1 MTFEAIIAGALS
13 IITNPIGL
21 FWVLFGTFLGLVF
34 GALPGLSATMGVALL
49 IPMTFTLD
57 PVIAIGMLIGTY
69 IGGIA
74 GGAVS
79 AILINIPGTPSSVVT
94 SLDGHPMAMQ
104 GKAPR
109 ALGWAAFASGWGSI
123 VSWLLLIT
131 ISPLL
136 AKLCTGFGSPEY
148 AALAFFGL
156 SVIAAVSGKSVIKGL
171 IAGLLG
177 VSLSFIGIDPIW
189 GDLRFTFGSINLMGG
204 ISTVAA
210 LIGLYS
216 IPQILNSC
224 LDKDKEKI
232 HGKDLSIKNIV
243 PPFKE
248 QWKHKMNIIR
258 SSLIG
263 TLIGIIPATGGNI
276 AAFLAYDQAKR
287 FSKDPES
294 FGKGNP
300 DGIIASEASNN
311 GVCGGALIPMLTLGI
326 PGDSVTA
333 VLLGGLM
340 IHGVTPGP
348 QLFSD
353 SPSLVAG
360 IFTTVFVAT
369 IFMVLLQ
376 VFGIKV
382 FVKTLNVPVNYLNAI
397 LVVLSLVGSF
407 AIRGNFFDVI
417 LTLGFGCFGFLLNK
431 GGFPSAPIVLGLVLG
446 SMFEGEFRRAVK
458 LGSGS
463 AMIFLQRPV
472 ALVIILLAF
481 AIIISTAVKSAKKR
495 KVGKEED

>member
-1 MTFEAIIAGALS
+1 MDLLTLLGGALD
-13 IITNPIGL
+13 ILINIKAL
-21 FWVLFGTFLGLVF
+21 LWILLGTFLGLVF
-34 GALPGLSATMGVALL
+34 GALPGLSATMAVALL
-49 IPMTFTLD
+49 IPLTFYLE
-57 PVIAIGMLIGTY
+57 PVVAISMLIGAY

-94 SLDGHPMAMQ
+94 TIDGHPMAVQ
-104 GKAPR
+104 GKAAR
-109 ALGWAAFASGWGSI
+109 ALGWAAFSSGWGSI
-123 VSWLLLIT
+123 ISWMLLVT
-131 ISPLL
+131 IAPLL
-136 AKLCTGFGSPEY
+136 AKICTGFGSPEY

-156 SVIAAVSGKSVIKGL
+156 SIIAAVSGDSIMKGI
-171 IAGLLG
+171 IAGFIG
-177 VSLSFIGIDPIW
+177 VSMSFVGVDPIW

-204 ISTVAA
+204 ISVVSA

-224 LDKDKEKI
+224 LDKDNEKLSA
-232 HGKDLSIKNIV
+232 KDLTIKNIV

-248 QWKHKMNIIR
+248 QFAHKINIIR

-287 FSKDPES
+287 FSKEPET
-294 FGKGNP
+294 FGKGNV

-340 IHGVTPGP
+340 IHGIQLGP
-348 QLFSD
+348 MLFSD
-353 SPSLVAG
+353 SPAFIGG
-360 IFTTVFVAT
+360 IFTAVFIAT
-369 IFMVLLQ
+369 MYMVLLQ
-376 VFGIKV
+376 VFGIKI

-397 LVVLSLVGSF
+397 LVVLSLVGSY
-407 AIRGNFFDVI
+407 AIRQNFFDVI
-417 LTLGFGCFGFLLNK
+417 LTLFFGVVGYILTK
-431 GGFPSAPIVLGLVLG
+431 AKFPSAPIVLGLVLG
-446 SMFEGEFRRAVK
+446 SMFEGEFRRALK
-458 LGSGS
+458 LGGGS
-463 AMIFLQRPV
+463 MSIFFERPI
-472 ALVIILLAF
+472 ALVIIILAF
-481 AIIISTAVKSAKKR
+481 AIIISTLWKSLKK
-495 KVGKEED
+495 GTSAA

>member
-1 MTFEAIIAGALS
+1 MEFSAELAGIVGILL
-13 IITNPIGL
+13 NPISL
-21 FWVLFGTFLGLVF
+21 LWILFGTFVGLVF

-49 IPMTFTLD
+49 IPFTFTLE
-57 PVIAIGMLIGTY
+57 PVLAISMLIGVY

-94 SLDGHPMAMQ
+94 TIDGYPMARKGQ
-104 GKAPR
+104 APR

-131 ISPLL
+131 IAPLL
-136 AKLCTGFGSPEY
+136 AKICTGFGSPEY

-156 SVIAAVSGKSVIKGL
+156 SIIAAVSGDSISKGV
-171 IAGLLG
+171 IAGLVG
-177 VSLSFIGIDPIW
+177 VSLSFCGIDPIW
-189 GDLRFTFGSINLMGG
+189 GNTRFTFGSVNLMGG

-216 IPQILNSC
+216 IPSILDSC
-224 LDKDKEKI
+224 LDKDNRKI
-232 HGKDLSIKNIV
+232 DSKDLTIKNIV
-243 PPFKE
+243 PPFRD
-248 QWKHKMNIIR
+248 QWKRKVNIIR

-287 FSKDPES
+287 FSKEPET

-340 IHGVTPGP
+340 IHGISPGP
-348 QLFSD
+348 QLFSENPD
-353 SPSLVAG
+353 FIAG
-360 IFTTVFVAT
+360 IFTSVFVAT
-369 IFMVLLQ
+369 IFMVLIQ
-376 VFGIKV
+376 VFGIKI
-382 FVKTLNVPVNYLNAI
+382 FTKTLNVPVNYLSGI

-407 AIRGNFFDVI
+407 AIRQNFFDVM
-417 LTLGFGCFGFLLNK
+417 LTLGFGLIGFFMSK
-431 GGFPSAPIVLGLVLG
+431 GGFPAAPVVLGLVLG

-458 LGSGS
+458 LGGGS
-463 AMIFLQRPV
+463 PMIFLQRPV
-472 ALVIILLAF
+472 ALIIILLAI
-481 AIIISTAVKSAKKR
+481 AIIISSAVKSCRGRKK
-495 KVGKEED
+495 EA

>member
-1 MTFEAIIAGALS
+1 MDLLTLLGGALD
-13 IITNPIGL
+13 ILINIKAL
-21 FWVLFGTFLGLVF
+21 LWILLGTFLGLVF
-34 GALPGLSATMGVALL
+34 GALPGLSATMAVALL
-49 IPMTFTLD
+49 IPLTFYLE
-57 PVIAIGMLIGTY
+57 PVVAISMLMGAY

-94 SLDGHPMAMQ
+94 TIDGHPMAVQ
-104 GKAPR
+104 GKAAR
-109 ALGWAAFASGWGSI
+109 ALGWAAFSSGWGSI
-123 VSWLLLIT
+123 ISWMLLVT
-131 ISPLL
+131 IAPLL
-136 AKLCTGFGSPEY
+136 AKICTGFGSPEY

-156 SVIAAVSGKSVIKGL
+156 SIIAAVSGDSIMKGI
-171 IAGLLG
+171 IAGFIG
-177 VSLSFIGIDPIW
+177 VSMSFVGVDPIW

-204 ISTVAA
+204 ISVVSA

-224 LDKDKEKI
+224 LDKDNEKLSA
-232 HGKDLSIKNIV
+232 KDLTIKNIV

-248 QWKHKMNIIR
+248 QFAHKINIIR

-287 FSKDPES
+287 FSKEPET
-294 FGKGNP
+294 FGKGNV

-340 IHGVTPGP
+340 IHGIQPGP
-348 QLFSD
+348 MLFSD
-353 SPSLVAG
+353 SPAFIGG
-360 IFTTVFVAT
+360 IFTAVFIAT
-369 IFMVLLQ
+369 MYMVLLQ
-376 VFGIKV
+376 VFGIKI

-397 LVVLSLVGSF
+397 LVVLSLVGSY
-407 AIRGNFFDVI
+407 AIRQNFFDVI
-417 LTLGFGCFGFLLNK
+417 LTLFFGVVGYILTK
-431 GGFPSAPIVLGLVLG
+431 AKFPSAPIVLGLVLG
-446 SMFEGEFRRAVK
+446 SMFEGEFRRALK
-458 LGSGS
+458 LGGGS
-463 AMIFLQRPV
+463 MSIFFERPI
-472 ALVIILLAF
+472 ALVIIILAF
-481 AIIISTAVKSAKKR
+481 AIIISTLWKSLKK
-495 KVGKEED
+495 GTSAA

>member
-1 MTFEAIIAGALS
+1 MA
-13 IITNPIGL
+13 
-21 FWVLFGTFLGLVF
+21 
-34 GALPGLSATMGVALL
+34 VALL
-49 IPMTFTLD
+49 IPLTFYLE
-57 PVIAIGMLIGTY
+57 PVVAISMLIGAY

-94 SLDGHPMAMQ
+94 TIDGHPMAVQ
-104 GKAPR
+104 GKAAR
-109 ALGWAAFASGWGSI
+109 ALGWAAFSSGWGSI
-123 VSWLLLIT
+123 ISWMLLVT
-131 ISPLL
+131 IAPLL
-136 AKLCTGFGSPEY
+136 AKICTGFGSPEY

-156 SVIAAVSGKSVIKGL
+156 SIIAAVSGDSIMKGI
-171 IAGLLG
+171 IAGFIG
-177 VSLSFIGIDPIW
+177 VSMSFVGVDPIW

-204 ISTVAA
+204 ISVVSA

-224 LDKDKEKI
+224 LDKDNEKLSA
-232 HGKDLSIKNIV
+232 KDLTIKNIV

-248 QWKHKMNIIR
+248 QFAHKINIIR

-287 FSKDPES
+287 FSKEPET
-294 FGKGNP
+294 FGKGNV

-340 IHGVTPGP
+340 IHGIQPGP
-348 QLFSD
+348 MLFSD
-353 SPSLVAG
+353 SPAFIGG
-360 IFTTVFVAT
+360 IFTAVFIAT
-369 IFMVLLQ
+369 MYMVLLQ
-376 VFGIKV
+376 VFGIKI

-397 LVVLSLVGSF
+397 LVVLSLVGSY
-407 AIRGNFFDVI
+407 AIRQNFFDVI
-417 LTLGFGCFGFLLNK
+417 LTLFFGVVGYILTK
-431 GGFPSAPIVLGLVLG
+431 AKFPSAPIVLGLVLG
-446 SMFEGEFRRAVK
+446 SMFEGEFRRALK
-458 LGSGS
+458 LGGGS
-463 AMIFLQRPV
+463 MSIFFERPI
-472 ALVIILLAF
+472 ALVIIILAF
-481 AIIISTAVKSAKKR
+481 AIIISTLWKSLKK
-495 KVGKEED
+495 GTSAA

>member
-1 MTFEAIIAGALS
+1 MSFSAELSGIIGIL
-13 IITNPIGL
+13 TNPVAIL
-21 FWVLFGTFLGLVF
+21 WILFGTFLGLVF

-49 IPMTFTLD
+49 IPFTFTLE
-57 PVIAIGMLIGTY
+57 PVIAIGMLIGVY

-94 SLDGHPMAMQ
+94 SIDGYPMAKKGQ
-104 GKAPR
+104 APR
-109 ALGWAAFASGWGSI
+109 ALGWAAFASGWGSV

-156 SVIAAVSGKSVIKGL
+156 SIIASVSGKSIIKGV
-171 IAGLLG
+171 IAGLIG
-177 VSLSFIGIDPIW
+177 VSLSFVGLDPIW
-189 GDLRFTFGSINLMGG
+189 GNTRFTFGNINLMGG

-216 IPQILNSC
+216 IPSIMNSC
-224 LDKDKEKI
+224 LDKDNEKLS
-232 HGKDLSIKNIV
+232 GKDLSVKNIV
-243 PPFKE
+243 PPFRE
-248 QWKHKMNIIR
+248 QWKRKWNILR

-263 TLIGIIPATGGNI
+263 TIIGIIPATGGNI

-287 FSKDPES
+287 FSKEPET
-294 FGKGNP
+294 FGEGNP

-340 IHGVTPGP
+340 IHGITPGP
-348 QLFSD
+348 LLFSE
-353 SPSLVAG
+353 SPDLIAG

-376 VFGIKV
+376 VFGIKI
-382 FVKTLNVPVNYLNAI
+382 FVKTLNVPVNYLSAV
-397 LVVLSLVGSF
+397 LVMLSLVGSF
-407 AIRGNFFDVI
+407 AIRGNFFDVL
-417 LTLGFGCFGFLLNK
+417 LTLFFGLIGFALNK
-431 GGFPSAPIVLGLVLG
+431 GGFPSAPVVLGLVLG
-446 SMFEGEFRRAVK
+446 SMFESEFRRAVK
-458 LGSGS
+458 LGGGS
-463 AMIFLQRPV
+463 VSIFLKRPV
-472 ALVIILLAF
+472 ALIIILVAL
-481 AIIISTAVKSAKKR
+481 AIIVSTVIKSRKKTAK
-495 KVGKEED
+495 ED

>member
-1 MTFEAIIAGALS
+1 MNFTAELAGIIGIL
-13 IITNPIGL
+13 TDPISL
-21 FWVLFGTFLGLVF
+21 LWILFGTFLGLIF

-49 IPMTFTLD
+49 IPFTFTLE
-57 PVIAIGMLIGTY
+57 PVTAIGMLIGVY

-94 SLDGHPMAMQ
+94 SLDGYPMAKS
-104 GKAPR
+104 GHAPR
-109 ALGWAAFASGWGSI
+109 ALGWAAFSSGWGSI
-123 VSWLLLIT
+123 ISWILLIT
-131 ISPLL
+131 IAPLL

-156 SVIAAVSGKSVIKGL
+156 SIIAAVSGESIIKGI

-189 GDLRFTFGSINLMGG
+189 GNTRFTFGSVNLMGG

-224 LDKDKEKI
+224 LDKDNEKI
-232 HGKDLSIKNIV
+232 SGKDLTIKNII

-248 QWKHKMNIIR
+248 QWKRKFNIIR

-263 TLIGIIPATGGNI
+263 TIIGIIPAAGGNI

-287 FSKDPES
+287 FSKEPDT
-294 FGKGNP
+294 FGQGNP

-311 GVCGGALIPMLTLGI
+311 GVCGGALIPMMTLGI

-340 IHGVTPGP
+340 IHGISPGP
-348 QLFSD
+348 QLFSE
-353 SPSLVAG
+353 SPALIAG
-360 IFTTVFVAT
+360 IFTTVFIAT

-376 VFGIKV
+376 VFGIKI
-382 FVKTLNVPVNYLNAI
+382 FVKTLNVPINYLNAI
-397 LVVLSLVGSF
+397 LVMLSLVGSY

-417 LTLGFGCFGFLLNK
+417 LTLGFGIVGFILNK

-446 SMFEGEFRRAVK
+446 SMFEGEFRRAIK
-458 LGSGS
+458 LGEGS
-463 AMIFLQRPV
+463 LSIFFKRPV
-472 ALVIILLAF
+472 AMIIILAALAVIF
-481 AIIISTAVKSAKKR
+481 STIIKSYKDRIKK
-495 KVGKEED
+495 KSE

>member
-1 MTFEAIIAGALS
+1 MDLLTLLGGALD
-13 IITNPIGL
+13 ILINIKAL
-21 FWVLFGTFLGLVF
+21 LWILLGTFLGLVF
-34 GALPGLSATMGVALL
+34 GALPGLSATMAVALL
-49 IPMTFTLD
+49 IPLTFYLE
-57 PVIAIGMLIGTY
+57 PVVAISMLIGAY

-94 SLDGHPMAMQ
+94 TIDGHPMAVQ
-104 GKAPR
+104 GKAAR
-109 ALGWAAFASGWGSI
+109 ALGWAAFSSGWGSI
-123 VSWLLLIT
+123 ISWMLLVT
-131 ISPLL
+131 IAPLL
-136 AKLCTGFGSPEY
+136 AKICTGFGSPEY

-156 SVIAAVSGKSVIKGL
+156 SIIAAVSGDSIMKGI
-171 IAGLLG
+171 IAGFIG
-177 VSLSFIGIDPIW
+177 VSMSFVGVDPIW

-204 ISTVAA
+204 ISVVSA

-224 LDKDKEKI
+224 LDKDNEKLSA
-232 HGKDLSIKNIV
+232 KDLTIKNIV

-248 QWKHKMNIIR
+248 QFAHKINIIR

-287 FSKDPES
+287 FSKEPET
-294 FGKGNP
+294 FGKGNV

-340 IHGVTPGP
+340 IHGIQPGP
-348 QLFSD
+348 MLFSD
-353 SPSLVAG
+353 SPAFIGG
-360 IFTTVFVAT
+360 IFTAVFIAT
-369 IFMVLLQ
+369 MYMVLLQ
-376 VFGIKV
+376 VFGIKI

-397 LVVLSLVGSF
+397 LVVLSLVGSY
-407 AIRGNFFDVI
+407 AIRQNFFDVI
-417 LTLGFGCFGFLLNK
+417 LTLFFGVVGYILTK
-431 GGFPSAPIVLGLVLG
+431 AKFPSAPIVLGLVLG
-446 SMFEGEFRRAVK
+446 SMFEGEFRRALK
-458 LGSGS
+458 LGGGS
-463 AMIFLQRPV
+463 MSIFFERPI
-472 ALVIILLAF
+472 ALVIIILAF
-481 AIIISTAVKSAKKR
+481 AIIISTLWKSL
-495 KVGKEED
+495 KEGTSAA

>member
-1 MTFEAIIAGALS
+1 MDLLTLLGGALD
-13 IITNPIGL
+13 ILINIKAL
-21 FWVLFGTFLGLVF
+21 LWILLGTFLGLVF
-34 GALPGLSATMGVALL
+34 GALPGLSATMAVALL
-49 IPMTFTLD
+49 IPLTFYLE
-57 PVIAIGMLIGTY
+57 PVVAISMLIGAY

-94 SLDGHPMAMQ
+94 TIDGHPMAVQ
-104 GKAPR
+104 GKAAR
-109 ALGWAAFASGWGSI
+109 ALGWAAFSSGWGSI
-123 VSWLLLIT
+123 ISWMLLVT
-131 ISPLL
+131 IAPLL
-136 AKLCTGFGSPEY
+136 AKICTGFDSPEY

-156 SVIAAVSGKSVIKGL
+156 SIIAAVSGDSIMKGI
-171 IAGLLG
+171 IAGFIG
-177 VSLSFIGIDPIW
+177 VSMSFVGVDPIW

-204 ISTVAA
+204 ISVVSA

-224 LDKDKEKI
+224 LDKDNEKLSA
-232 HGKDLSIKNIV
+232 KDLTIKNIV

-248 QWKHKMNIIR
+248 QFAHKINIIR

-287 FSKDPES
+287 FSKEPET
-294 FGKGNP
+294 FGKGNV

-340 IHGVTPGP
+340 IHGIQPGP
-348 QLFSD
+348 MLFSD
-353 SPSLVAG
+353 SPAFIGG
-360 IFTTVFVAT
+360 IFTAVFIAT
-369 IFMVLLQ
+369 MYMVLLQ
-376 VFGIKV
+376 VFGIKI

-397 LVVLSLVGSF
+397 LVVLSLVGSY
-407 AIRGNFFDVI
+407 AIRQNFFDVI
-417 LTLGFGCFGFLLNK
+417 LTLFFGVVGYILTK
-431 GGFPSAPIVLGLVLG
+431 AKFPSAPIVLGLVLG
-446 SMFEGEFRRAVK
+446 SMFEGEFRRALK
-458 LGSGS
+458 LGGGS
-463 AMIFLQRPV
+463 MSIFFERPI
-472 ALVIILLAF
+472 ALVIIILAF
-481 AIIISTAVKSAKKR
+481 AIIISTLWKSLKK
-495 KVGKEED
+495 GTSAA

>member
-1 MTFEAIIAGALS
+1 MDLLTLLGGALD
-13 IITNPIGL
+13 ILINIKAL
-21 FWVLFGTFLGLVF
+21 LWILLGTFLGLVF
-34 GALPGLSATMGVALL
+34 GALPGLSATMAVALL
-49 IPMTFTLD
+49 IPLTFYLE
-57 PVIAIGMLIGTY
+57 PVVAISMLIGAY

-94 SLDGHPMAMQ
+94 TIDGHPMAVQ
-104 GKAPR
+104 GKAAR
-109 ALGWAAFASGWGSI
+109 ALGWAAFSSGWGSI
-123 VSWLLLIT
+123 ISWMLLVT
-131 ISPLL
+131 IAPLL
-136 AKLCTGFGSPEY
+136 AKICTGFGSPEY

-156 SVIAAVSGKSVIKGL
+156 SIIAAVSGDSIMKGI
-171 IAGLLG
+171 IAGFIG
-177 VSLSFIGIDPIW
+177 VSMSFVGVDPIW

-204 ISTVAA
+204 ISVVSA

-224 LDKDKEKI
+224 LDKDNEKLSA
-232 HGKDLSIKNIV
+232 KDLTIKNIV

-248 QWKHKMNIIR
+248 QFAHKINIIR

-287 FSKDPES
+287 FSKEPET
-294 FGKGNP
+294 FGKGNV

-340 IHGVTPGP
+340 IHGIQPGP
-348 QLFSD
+348 MLFSD
-353 SPSLVAG
+353 SPAFIGG
-360 IFTTVFVAT
+360 IFTAVFIAT
-369 IFMVLLQ
+369 MYMVLLQ
-376 VFGIKV
+376 VFGIKI

-397 LVVLSLVGSF
+397 LVVLSLVGSY
-407 AIRGNFFDVI
+407 AIRQNFFDVI
-417 LTLGFGCFGFLLNK
+417 LTLFFGVVGYILTK
-431 GGFPSAPIVLGLVLG
+431 AKFPSAPIVLGLVLG
-446 SMFEGEFRRAVK
+446 SMFEGEFRRALK
-458 LGSGS
+458 LGGGS
-463 AMIFLQRPV
+463 MSIFFERPI
-472 ALVIILLAF
+472 ALVIIILAF
-481 AIIISTAVKSAKKR
+481 AIIISTLWKSLKK
-495 KVGKEED
+495 GTSAA

>member
-1 MTFEAIIAGALS
+1 MDLLSLLGGALD
-13 IITNPIGL
+13 IIINIKAL
-21 FWVLFGTFLGLVF
+21 LWILLGTFCGLVF
-34 GALPGLSATMGVALL
+34 GALPGLSATMAVALL
-49 IPMTFTLD
+49 IPLTFYLE
-57 PVIAIGMLIGTY
+57 PVVAISMLIGAY

-94 SLDGHPMAMQ
+94 TIDGHPMAVQ
-104 GKAPR
+104 GKAAR
-109 ALGWAAFASGWGSI
+109 ALGWAAFSSGWGSI
-123 VSWLLLIT
+123 ISWLLLVT
-131 ISPLL
+131 IAPLL
-136 AKLCTGFGSPEY
+136 AKICTGFGSPEY

-156 SVIAAVSGKSVIKGL
+156 SIIAAVSGDSIMKGI
-171 IAGLLG
+171 IAGFIG
-177 VSLSFIGIDPIW
+177 VSMSFVGIDPIW

-204 ISTVAA
+204 ISVVSA

-224 LDKDKEKI
+224 LDKDNEKLSS
-232 HGKDLSIKNIV
+232 KDLTIKNIV

-248 QWKHKMNIIR
+248 QFAHKVNIIR

-287 FSKDPES
+287 FSKEPET
-294 FGKGNP
+294 FGKGNV

-340 IHGVTPGP
+340 IHGIQPGP
-348 QLFSD
+348 MLFSD
-353 SPSLVAG
+353 SPAFIGG
-360 IFTTVFVAT
+360 IFTAVFIAT
-369 IFMVLLQ
+369 MYMVLLQ
-376 VFGIKV
+376 IFGIKI

-397 LVVLSLVGSF
+397 LVVLSLVGSY
-407 AIRGNFFDVI
+407 AIRQSFFDVI
-417 LTLGFGCFGFLLNK
+417 LTLFFGIVGYILTK
-431 GGFPSAPIVLGLVLG
+431 AKFPSAPIVLGLVLG
-446 SMFEGEFRRAVK
+446 SMFEGEFRRALK

-463 AMIFLQRPV
+463 ISIFFERPI
-472 ALVIILLAF
+472 ALVIIVLAF
-481 AIIISTAVKSAKKR
+481 GIILSTLWKSLKK
-495 KVGKEED
+495 ENSLA

>member
-1 MTFEAIIAGALS
+1 MNFATILAGVFS
-13 IITNPIGL
+13 IIGNPVTLLWIL
-21 FWVLFGTFLGLVF
+21 LGTFLGLVF

-49 IPMTFTLD
+49 IPLTFTLS
-57 PVIAIGMLIGTY
+57 PVVAIGMMLGTY

-79 AILINIPGTPSSVVT
+79 ATLLNIPGTPSAVVT
-94 SLDGHPMAMQ
+94 CLDGHPMAMQ
-104 GKAPR
+104 GKAAR
-109 ALGWAAFASGWGSI
+109 ALGWAAFSSGWGSI
-123 VSWLLLIT
+123 VSWILLIT
-131 ISPLL
+131 ISPFL
-136 AKLCTGFGSPEY
+136 AKMCTGFGSPEY

-156 SVIAAVSGKSVIKGL
+156 SIIAAVSGDSLIKGI
-171 IAGLLG
+171 IAGLFG

-224 LDKDKEKI
+224 LDKDNEKI
-232 HGKDLSIKNIV
+232 TGKDLTIKNIV

-248 QWKHKMNIIR
+248 QWAHKLNILR

-276 AAFLAYDQAKR
+276 AAFIAYDQAKR
-287 FSKDPES
+287 FSKDSES

-333 VLLGGLM
+333 VLLGGLL
-340 IHGVTPGP
+340 IHGIQPGP
-348 QLFSD
+348 ALFAN
-353 SPSLVAG
+353 SPILVAG
-360 IFTTVFVAT
+360 IFTTILVAT

-376 VFGIKV
+376 VFGIKI
-382 FVKTLNVPVNYLNAI
+382 FVKTLNVPVNYLNSV
-397 LVVLSLVGSF
+397 LVVLSLIGSY
-407 AIRGNFFDVI
+407 AIRGSFFDVL
-417 LTLGFGCFGFLLNK
+417 LTLCFGTFGYLLSK
-431 GGFPSAPIVLGLVLG
+431 AKFPMAPIVLGLVLG
-446 SMFEGEFRRAVK
+446 CMFEGEFRRALK
-458 LGSGS
+458 LGGGS
-463 AMIFLQRPV
+463 AKIFLTRPI
-472 ALVIILLAF
+472 ALVFILIAF
-481 AIIISTAVKSAKKR
+481 AIIISTIIKSKKSRAAK
-495 KVGKEED
+495 